1 VLGTN
6 ANGCTSSD
14 SISVTVNPTPVI
26 DLGADTTVC
35 SYNLPI
41 TLDGPAGFT
50 TYQWNTGSTS
60 STANAPGAGN
70 YQLTVTNEFGC
81 TDNDIVA
88 VISDACLGIEDNE
101 QVQLNVFPNPSN
113 GMFTISHTMNGTS
126 QFVLLDAQGRSVL
139 QFSNNLNEFTL
150 DLSNYS
156 SGVYTLMIQGIEI
169 TTVRLIKE

>member
-1 VLGTN
+1 
-6 ANGCTSSD
+6 
-14 SISVTVNPTPVI
+14 VTVNPTPVI
-26 DLGADTTVC
+26 DLGADSTVC

-41 TLDGPAGFT
+41 TLEGPAGFA

-60 STANAPGAGN
+60 SSTNAPGAGN
-70 YQLTVTNEFGC
+70 YQLTVTNEFAC

-88 VISDACLGIEDNE
+88 VISDACLGIDETNQAE
-101 QVQLNVFPNPSN
+101 LNVYPNPSK

-126 QFVLLDAQGRSVL
+126 QFVLMDAQGRSVL

-150 DLSNYS
+150 DLSNYT
-156 SGVYTLMIQGIEI
+156 SGVYTLMMQGIEI